1 MKNILVVG
9 FILWLSSYQAQ
20 DLFFTQYD
28 KCLMVLNPSAA
39 GSFDGFERFS
49 MQHKNQ
55 WVGAGT
61 SFASTMGSAELTM
74 GKNKFN
80 NRSYLGAG
88 MHFLRDVGGDARF
101 GTSAFGGTLSGH
113 LVTSPKTKISAG
125 IQLSYTNRSGDFS
138 KLQWYSQWNGNIFD
152 PSNPVN
158 EPSQVPKYNYID
170 ASAGVSFALINK
182 GNGVGNGKMNAL
194 NIGFFAQ
201 HLNRPK
207 LRYND
212 ITLDRLYMKIGAHAE
227 TEIALDNLY
236 SIEIKTLQLLQG
248 QHYLGRYGLFLKIK
262 MAQTAQITR
271 LKNDAFVSCGLY
283 GSSTGTIS
291 PAFLVDLGGLQ
302 FGFNYDLELARIS
315 RAYRSSLEFTL
326 SYAFTKNS
334 LFNKRKIG

>member
-1 MKNILVVG
+1 MKNFLVLG
-9 FILWLSSYQAQ
+9 FSVWLSAFQAQ
-20 DLFFTQYD
+20 DFFFTQYD
-28 KCLMVLNPSAA
+28 KCLMLLNPSAA

-74 GKNKFN
+74 GKNNFN

-88 MHFLRDVGGDARF
+88 MHFLRDIGGDARF
-101 GTSAFGGTLSGH
+101 GTSSFGGTLSGH
-113 LVTSPKTKISAG
+113 LVTSPKTKLSAG

-138 KLQWYSQWNGNIFD
+138 SLQWYSQWNGSIFD

-158 EPSQVPKYNYID
+158 EPSQVPKYSYID
-170 ASAGVSFALINK
+170 ASAGISFSLINK
-182 GNGVGNGKMNAL
+182 GDKVGNGKINGL
-194 NIGFFAQ
+194 NIGFFSQ

-207 LRYND
+207 LRYNEL
-212 ITLDRLYMKIGAHAE
+212 TLDRLYMKIGGHAE
-227 TEIALDNLY
+227 TELALNNLY
-236 SIEIKTLQLLQG
+236 SIEIKTLQLVQG
-248 QHYLGRYGLFLKIK
+248 KHYLGRYGLFLKTK
-262 MAQTAQITR
+262 LSQTAQITR
-271 LKNDAFVSCGLY
+271 LKNDAFVSFGLY
-283 GSSTGTIS
+283 GSSTGTLS
-291 PAFLVDLGGLQ
+291 PSILVDLGGLQ

-334 LFNKRKIG
+334 LFKKRKIG